1 MNSISK
7 VWDLCFDDLKDKD
20 YSNYFAI
27 VYYED
32 GELIRVD
39 HNDKKDIPN
48 GYYVMLPLFQQN
60 AIRNRT
66 IVIYDERLSLDGWS
80 EENFPLLLDTPNKS
94 FWVLSRRDYPY
105 TIKEVESINKIW
117 NSLVSQIIWYGR

>member
-39 HNDKKDIPN
+39 NRDKGNIPA
-48 GYYVMLPLFQQN
+48 GYYVLLPLFQQD
-60 AIRNRT
+60 APQSRMV
-66 IVIYDERLSLDGWS
+66 VIYDGELVLSDWTKKH
-80 EENFPLLLDTPNKS
+80 FPLCLNMPNKS
-94 FWVLSRRDYPY
+94 FLVLSRRDYPY

-117 NSLVSQIIWYGR
+117 NNLMSQIVWYGR